1 VIYVPRGQLATWSIN
16 HVAKISKKKNWKNF
30 SHVAN

>member
-16 HVAKISKKKNWKNF
+16 HVAKISKKNSILEKKLEKF
-30 SHVAN
+30 